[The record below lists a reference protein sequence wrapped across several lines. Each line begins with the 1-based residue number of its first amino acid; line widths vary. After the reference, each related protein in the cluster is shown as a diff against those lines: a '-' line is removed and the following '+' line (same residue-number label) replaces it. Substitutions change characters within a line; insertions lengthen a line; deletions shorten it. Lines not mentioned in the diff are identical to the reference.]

1 MAATLT
7 SSFTLRAATSKM
19 TRASSSLRA
28 AVSIAR
34 NPLIVKPW
42 KAQTVNMPSTKRSL
56 SVTTVAAAGKST
68 VAAAGKSVVAAAG
81 DAKPVCVVTG
91 ASRGIGRAIALELG
105 AHGCRVV
112 INYNSAAEKAEEVAE
127 EVRKLGGEA
136 MVVGGDMADTTEID
150 DLFKKVIAEW
160 GTVDVLV
167 NNAGITRDGMMM
179 RMKKDAWD
187 DVISTNLSGVFFCT
201 QAAVKIMSKKRTGRI
216 INIASVVGV
225 LGNAGQVNYT
235 AAKAGVIGMT
245 KTVAREFASRNITVN
260 AIAPGFIES
269 DMTAVLKEEVIEG
282 ILGTIPLKRMGKP
295 EEIAGLVRYLAL
307 DPSSAYIT
315 GQCISIDGGMAM

>member
-1 MAATLT
+1 
-7 SSFTLRAATSKM
+7 
-19 TRASSSLRA
+19 
-28 AVSIAR
+28 
-34 NPLIVKPW
+34 
-42 KAQTVNMPSTKRSL
+42 
-56 SVTTVAAAGKST
+56 
-68 VAAAGKSVVAAAG
+68 
-81 DAKPVCVVTG
+81 
-91 ASRGIGRAIALELG
+91 
-105 AHGCRVV
+105 
-112 INYNSAAEKAEEVAE
+112 
-127 EVRKLGGEA
+127 
-136 MVVGGDMADTTEID
+136 
-150 DLFKKVIAEW
+150 
-160 GTVDVLV
+160 
-167 NNAGITRDGMMM
+167 MMM

-245 KTVAREFASRNITVN
+245 KTIAREFASRNVTVN

-269 DMTAVLKEEVIEG
+269 DMTAVLKEEVVEG